1 MSGHSKWS
9 TIKHKKEAQDSK
21 KGKKFGQV
29 SRMIRVAVKEGKSG
43 DPSQN
48 AQLRLAIEKAKA
60 VNMPK
65 ANVDRAIQRG
75 LGKSASGAVFE
86 EVLYEGFGP
95 AGVGL
100 MVLAITDNRNRTAAD
115 IRSIFDRHSGS
126 LGSPGSASYLFEMNK
141 ETQSYQVKVPMP
153 VVDQQDVQR
162 ISSLIE
168 TLEEHD
174 DVEMVVTNLAQE

>member
-1 MSGHSKWS
+1 
-9 TIKHKKEAQDSK
+9 
-21 KGKKFGQV
+21 
-29 SRMIRVAVKEGKSG
+29 MIRVAVKEGKSG

-65 ANVDRAIQRG
+65 SNVDRAIQRG
-75 LGKSASGAVFE
+75 LGKSASGAVFN

-95 AGVGL
+95 AGIGI
-100 MVLAITDNRNRTAAD
+100 MVLAITDNRNRTAAE
-115 IRSIFDRHSGS
+115 IRSIFDRHTGS

-141 ETQSYQVKVPMP
+141 ETQSYQIKVPMS
-153 VVDQQDVQR
+153 VVDQQDVQK
-162 ISSLIE
+162 IFSLLE

-174 DVEMVVTNLAQE
+174 DVEMVVSNLTQE